1 MAFSGGLRRFPAF
14 RKILIQVVHAVN
26 PAVGNKA
33 QSAPADRTK
42 SFFRETTMPGPGRTV
57 QLPDGTKVPAFGL
70 GTWRMG
76 ERVPLR
82 GTEISALRAGLDL
95 GVRLIDTA
103 EMYGEGEAEAIVGE
117 AVAGRRDEVYIVS
130 KVYPHNASRAGVV
143 AACERSLK
151 RLKTDR
157 IDLYLLH
164 WRGNHKLADTVAGFE
179 ALKAAGKIRAWGVSN
194 LDVEDMDE
202 LHAVEGGKGCAVNQI
217 LYNVVRRGIEAGLLA
232 WCRKHRVPIMAYSP
246 LDQARIPG
254 APGLAAVAKRHGA
267 TPAQIMLACVARH
280 PDAIVIPKAVRIEHL
295 RANVAA
301 MDLTLSAEDLADL
314 DRAFPPP
321 KRRVALEML

>member
-1 MAFSGGLRRFPAF
+1 MAGLA
-14 RKILIQVVHAVN
+14 
-26 PAVGNKA
+26 
-33 QSAPADRTK
+33 
-42 SFFRETTMPGPGRTV
+42 RTV

-76 ERVPLR
+76 ERPQQRKGEVA
-82 GTEISALRAGLDL
+82 ALRAGLDL

-117 AVAGRRDEVYIVS
+117 AVSGRRDDVYIVS

-151 RLKTDR
+151 RLGTDR

-164 WRGNHKLADTVAGFE
+164 WRGSHKLADTVAGFE
-179 ALKAAGKIRAWGVSN
+179 TLMAAGKIRAWGVSN
-194 LDVEDMDE
+194 LDVEDMEE
-202 LHAVEGGKGCAVNQI
+202 LQGVAGGKACAANQV
-217 LYNVVRRGIEAGLLA
+217 LYNLARRGIEAGLLA
-232 WCRKHRVPIMAYSP
+232 WCRARGVPIMAYSP

-254 APGLAAVAKRHGA
+254 APGLAAVAKRHGV
-267 TPAQIMLACVARH
+267 TPAQIMLAWAARH
-280 PDAIVIPKAVRIEHL
+280 PDAMVIPKASRLEHL
-295 RANVAA
+295 KANIAA
-301 MDLTLSAEDLADL
+301 MDLTLTAEDLADL

-321 KRRVALEML
+321 KRRGALEML

>member
-1 MAFSGGLRRFPAF
+1 MSGLA
-14 RKILIQVVHAVN
+14 
-26 PAVGNKA
+26 
-33 QSAPADRTK
+33 
-42 SFFRETTMPGPGRTV
+42 RTV
-57 QLPDGTKVPAFGL
+57 RLPDGTDVPAFGL

-76 ERVPLR
+76 ERSQIRQAEVA
-82 GTEISALRAGLDL
+82 ALKAGLDL
-95 GVRLIDTA
+95 GVRLVDTA
-103 EMYGEGEAEAIVGE
+103 EMYGEGEAESIVGE
-117 AVAGRRDEVYIVS
+117 AIAGRRDETYVVS

-164 WRGNHKLADTVAGFE
+164 WRGSHKLADTVAGFE
-179 ALKAAGKIRAWGVSN
+179 ALMAAGKIRAWGVSN

-202 LHAVEGGKGCAVNQI
+202 LHAVKGGKACATNQV
-217 LYNVVRRGIEAGLLA
+217 LYNLARRGIEAGLLA
-232 WCRKHRVPIMAYSP
+232 WCRKQGVPVMAYSP

-267 TPAQIMLACVARH
+267 TPAQIMLAWAARH
-280 PDAIVIPKAVRIEHL
+280 PDAIVIPKATRLEHL
-295 RANVAA
+295 RANIAA
-301 MDLTLSAEDLADL
+301 MELKLTAEDFADL

-321 KRRVALEML
+321 KRRAALEML

>member
-1 MAFSGGLRRFPAF
+1 MTGL
-14 RKILIQVVHAVN
+14 
-26 PAVGNKA
+26 
-33 QSAPADRTK
+33 DRNVK
-42 SFFRETTMPGPGRTV
+42 
-57 QLPDGTKVPAFGL
+57 LPDDTQVPAFGL

-76 ERVPLR
+76 ERKAQRDDEV
-82 GTEISALRAGLDL
+82 GAIRAGLDL
-95 GVRLIDTA
+95 GVRLVDTA

-117 AVAGRRDEVYIVS
+117 AVAGRRDGVYIVS
-130 KVYPHNASRAGVV
+130 KVYPHNASRAGVI

-164 WRGNHKLADTVAGFE
+164 WRGSHRLADTVSGFE
-179 ALKAAGKIRAWGVSN
+179 ALMEAGKIRAWGVSN

-202 LHAVEGGKGCAVNQI
+202 LHAVAGGKACATNQV
-217 LYNVVRRGIEAGLLA
+217 LYNLARRGIEAGLLA
-232 WCRKHRVPIMAYSP
+232 WCRSRGVPIMAYSP

-254 APGLAAVAKRHGA
+254 APGLVAVAKRHGV
-267 TPAQIMLACVARH
+267 TPAQVMLAWVARH
-280 PDAIVIPKAVRIEHL
+280 PDAIVIPKAVRTAHL
-295 RANVAA
+295 KANVAA
-301 MDLTLSAEDLADL
+301 MDLALGVEDLADL

>member
-1 MAFSGGLRRFPAF
+1 MSGL
-14 RKILIQVVHAVN
+14 Q
-26 PAVGNKA
+26 
-33 QSAPADRTK
+33 
-42 SFFRETTMPGPGRTV
+42 RTV

-76 ERVPLR
+76 ERAQLR
-82 GTEISALRAGLDL
+82 QAETAALRAGLDL

-117 AVAGRRDEVYIVS
+117 AIAGRRDGIYIVS

-143 AACERSLK
+143 AACERSLR

-157 IDLYLLH
+157 LDLYLLH

-202 LHAVEGGKGCAVNQI
+202 LRAVDGGDGCAANQV
-217 LYNVVRRGIEAGLLA
+217 LYNLARRGIEAGLLS

-254 APGLAAVAKRHGA
+254 APGLAAVAGRHGV
-267 TPAQIMLACVARH
+267 TPAQVMLAWAARH
-280 PDAIVIPKAVRIEHL
+280 PDAIVIPKSVRTEHL

-301 MDLTLSAEDLADL
+301 MDLTLAPEDLADL